1 MGWRERWREM
11 GLPVGIG
18 AGLAVVIFLLFQ
30 GLDLIPWVLIA
41 AIIYATIQLGGF
53 RSLQHKI
60 TKTVKNGGKAGV
72 TFEDVGGQ
80 GTAKKELLEALDF
93 LVQRD
98 LVKKLGIR
106 PLKGILLS
114 GPPGTGKTML
124 AKAAAS
130 YTKSAFLATSGAEF
144 IEVYAGVG
152 AQRVR
157 DLFRRAREMAKRE
170 ENDSAIIFIDE
181 IEVLGGKRG
190 QTNSHLEY
198 DQTLNQLLVEMDGM
212 NLEEGAQVLVMAATN
227 RVDLLDPALLRPGR
241 FDRLVR
247 ADLPD
252 REGRRQ
258 ILEIHA
264 QNKPFAAAVDLDAVA
279 KESFGFS
286 GAHLESLTNEAAILA
301 MREGKEEVEQG
312 HLLEAIDKVIMGEK
326 LERRPGK
333 EELRRVAIHEGG
345 HALVGERLR
354 PGLVANITITSRG
367 GALGYVRHAPQDDMY
382 LQTKDYLEKDI
393 AVLLAGSVAEEV
405 VLGCRS
411 TGAAND
417 FEHALATAKKM
428 VLAGMSEAGVVSEE
442 IIPQSRLHRMVTGI
456 IALQEKT
463 ARAILVEDR
472 DILEKIAAILLDR
485 ESLSGDNLRSLL
497 ARQEL
502 PAMKTSDGGD
512 VADLDALREVAA
524 AGAAD

>member
-1 MGWRERWREM
+1 MWRERLREM
-11 GLPVGIG
+11 GLPLGIG

-41 AIIYATIQLGGF
+41 GIGYAMVRFGGF
-53 RSLQHKI
+53 SSLQRRFG
-60 TKTVKNGGKAGV
+60 KTIDTEERIGV

-130 YTKSAFLATSGAEF
+130 YTKSAFLSTSGAEF
-144 IEVYAGVG
+144 IEMYAGVG

-190 QTNSHLEY
+190 QNNSHLEY

-212 NLEEGAQVLVMAATN
+212 NPGEGGQVLVMAATN
-227 RVDLLDPALLRPGR
+227 RADLLDPALLRPGR

-258 ILEIHA
+258 ILNIHA
-264 QNKPFAAAVDLDAVA
+264 RNKPFTAAVDLEAIA

-301 MREGKEEVEQG
+301 MREGKEEIEQG

-326 LERRPGK
+326 LERHPGK
-333 EELRRVAIHEGG
+333 DELWRIAVHEGG
-345 HALVGERLR
+345 HSLVGERLR

-367 GALGYVRHAPQDDMY
+367 GALGYVRHAPQDDIY
-382 LQTKDYLEKDI
+382 LQTQDYLQKEI
-393 AVLLAGSVAEEV
+393 AVLLAGSVAEEMM
-405 VLGCRS
+405 LGCRS

-428 VLAGMSEAGVVSEE
+428 VMTGMSEAGVVSEE
-442 IIPQSRLHRMVTGI
+442 IIPQAQLHRMVTGI
-456 IALQEKT
+456 IAVQEER
-463 ARAILVEDR
+463 ARAMLEEDR
-472 DILEKIAAILLDR
+472 YVLDKVAVTLLDR
-485 ESLSGDNLRSLL
+485 ESLPGDELRRML
-497 ARQEL
+497 AREDAL
-502 PAMKTSDGGD
+502 AAMPQAEGDG
-512 VADLDALREVAA
+512 VCLDALSEVAA
-524 AGAAD
+524 AGIDF